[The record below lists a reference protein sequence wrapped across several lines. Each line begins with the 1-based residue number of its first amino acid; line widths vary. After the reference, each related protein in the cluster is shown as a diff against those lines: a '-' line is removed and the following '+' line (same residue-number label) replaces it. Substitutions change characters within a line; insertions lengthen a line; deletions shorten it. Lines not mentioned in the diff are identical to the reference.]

1 MYVHIYIYISIH
13 VHTSM
18 HIYIYADINDHT
30 TITNRFDLLRSSYVP
45 CPAEALRDSNKAD
58 LEKRLLEERVND
70 SKVGGT

>member
-1 MYVHIYIYISIH
+1 MYIQVC
-13 VHTSM
+13 
-18 HIYIYADINDHT
+18 IYIYADINDHT